1 MSGRQAG
8 RGVPAG
14 AGRPAGVAAKGG
26 AEAGA
31 AGSRRDPVARPGT
44 LAAVPG
50 VLLAAALLLLVT
62 RAALWLL
69 QPLASEDAYIAF
81 RYARNLVEG
90 NGLAYNPGERV
101 MGFTSLPWTLW
112 CALGL
117 LARVDPVVWTRAAGL
132 AADLATLWLG
142 WRVLAPAAG
151 RASAGAFAV
160 FFAGWPL
167 FAAGAVSGL
176 EVSALLAL
184 LFASAWWV
192 SGGSRLAGPAL
203 GLLALLRPEGLVAAL
218 VLLPTARW
226 PARFVALAVA
236 GLGFAALAALFGS
249 PVPQSVLAKADLY
262 GTPGPWAGRH
272 WWEWL
277 SPFPVGRFPVAVEGQ
292 HLLPLAAVF
301 LVSAVQGARTLAPQ
315 WRSPAALAAAAGVVV
330 WLGYVAL
337 GVAYFWWYLV
347 VPLGALGLLAAV
359 GFPQLVRGR
368 ALLVAAA
375 LAVLGVWTVAI
386 PVYVGRA
393 QAEAAAF
400 GPIADHLAGA
410 AAPGETVL
418 LEPIGLI
425 GYRSRLRVLDE
436 SGLVSPAIA
445 ARRREGAGWYADVVA
460 RERPEWLVVRPDVLE
475 RGVAFAGT
483 GAPFR
488 TTAERDA
495 LLERYRVE
503 RPARPGLG
511 QVLAIYRRVGEPS
524 APGSR

>member
-1 MSGRQAG
+1 MSRSAAGGRE
-8 RGVPAG
+8 RREP
-14 AGRPAGVAAKGG
+14 R
-26 AEAGA
+26 AGA
-31 AGSRRDPVARPGT
+31 AAAGAAATAARPGPLT
-44 LAAVPG
+44 GVPG
-50 VLLAAALLLLVT
+50 VLLAAALLLLVA

-69 QPLASEDAYIAF
+69 QPLASEDAYITF
-81 RYARNLVEG
+81 RYARSLVEG
-90 NGLAYNPGERV
+90 HGLTYNPGERV
-101 MGFTSLPWTLW
+101 MGYTSLPWTLW

-117 LARVDPVVWTRAAGL
+117 LARVDPVAWTRATSL
-132 AADLATLWLG
+132 ALDLGSLWLG
-142 WRVLAPAAG
+142 WRMLAPAAG
-151 RASAGAFAV
+151 RPSAGAFAV

-176 EVSALLAL
+176 ETSAFLAL
-184 LFASAWWV
+184 LLAAAWAV

-203 GLLALLRPEGLVAAL
+203 GLLSLVRPEGLAAAL
-218 VLLPTARW
+218 VMLPAARW
-226 PARFVALAVA
+226 PARAAALALA
-236 GLGFAALAALFGS
+236 GLGLAALGALHGS
-249 PVPQSVLAKADLY
+249 PVPQSVLAKAGLY

-277 SPFPVGRFPVAVEGQ
+277 SPFPVGRFPVAAEGQ

-301 LVSAVQGARTLAPQ
+301 LVSVVQGARTLAPQ
-315 WRSPAALAAAAGVVV
+315 WRSPAALAAAAGVTV

-347 VPLGALGLLAAV
+347 VPLAALGLLAAV

-368 ALLVAAA
+368 ALLAAA
-375 LAVLGVWTVAI
+375 TLAVLGSWSVAI
-386 PVYVGRA
+386 PVYAGRA

-400 GPIADHLAGA
+400 APVADHLAASGA
-410 AAPGETVL
+410 GGAVL

-445 ARRREGAGWYADVVA
+445 ARRRAGAGWYADVVA
-460 RERPEWLVVRPDVLE
+460 RERPEWLVVRPEVLE
-475 RGVAFAGT
+475 RGVAFAGA

-488 TTAERDA
+488 ATAERDA
-495 LLERYRVE
+495 LLERYRLE

-511 QVLAIYRRVGEPS
+511 QVLAVYRRAGEP
-524 APGSR
+524 PGAVNR